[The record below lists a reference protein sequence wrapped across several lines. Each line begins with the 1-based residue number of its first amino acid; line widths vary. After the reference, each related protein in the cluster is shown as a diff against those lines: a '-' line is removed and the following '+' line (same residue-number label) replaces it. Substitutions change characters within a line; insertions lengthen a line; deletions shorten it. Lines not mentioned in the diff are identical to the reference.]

1 MLDRLVFFKVGFNM
15 GDEVHYYS
23 VEGSMSSNIINIPS
37 MSNVGSPGK
46 FVFRVDLEE
55 IVAAPTPGSLYHTYL
70 YNCVITEYESNNQSI
85 RNNRK
90 QFFGLQ

>member
-1 MLDRLVFFKVGFNM
+1 M

-23 VEGSMSSNIINIPS
+23 VEGSRSSNIINIPS
-37 MSNVGSPGK
+37 MSNVDSLGK

-55 IVAAPTPGSLYHTYL
+55 IEPAPTPGSLYHTYL
-70 YNCVITEYESNNQSI
+70 YNCVITEYESNNHSI
-85 RNNRK
+85 HNKRK

>member
-1 MLDRLVFFKVGFNM
+1 M

-55 IVAAPTPGSLYHTYL
+55 IEPSPTPGSLYHTYL
-70 YNCVITEYESNNQSI
+70 HNFVITEYESNNQSI
-85 RNNRK
+85 RNNMK

>member
-1 MLDRLVFFKVGFNM
+1 M

-23 VEGSMSSNIINIPS
+23 VEASMSSNIINIPS
-37 MSNVGSPGK
+37 TSNVGSPGK

-55 IVAAPTPGSLYHTYL
+55 IEPAPTSLYHTYL

-85 RNNRK
+85 QKK
-90 QFFGLQ
+90 QETIICLTISGKTH

>member
-1 MLDRLVFFKVGFNM
+1 
-15 GDEVHYYS
+15 
-23 VEGSMSSNIINIPS
+23 

-55 IVAAPTPGSLYHTYL
+55 IEPAPTSLYHTYL

-85 RNNRK
+85 QKNSK
-90 QFFGLQ
+90 QLFALQ

>member
-23 VEGSMSSNIINIPS
+23 VEGSRSSNIINIPS

-55 IVAAPTPGSLYHTYL
+55 IEAAPTPGSLYHTYL
-70 YNCVITEYESNNQSI
+70 YNCVITEYESNNHSI
-85 RNNRK
+85 HNNRK

>member
-1 MLDRLVFFKVGFNM
+1 M

-46 FVFRVDLEE
+46 FVFRVDLEDIE
-55 IVAAPTPGSLYHTYL
+55 PANHKVASP
-70 YNCVITEYESNNQSI
+70 
-85 RNNRK
+85 
-90 QFFGLQ
+90 

>member
-1 MLDRLVFFKVGFNM
+1 M

-23 VEGSMSSNIINIPS
+23 VEGSRSSNIINIPS

-46 FVFRVDLEE
+46 FVFKVDLEDIE
-55 IVAAPTPGSLYHTYL
+55 PAPTPGSLYHTYL

-85 RNNRK
+85 QKNSK
-90 QFFGLQ
+90 QLFALQ